1 MIRVL
6 PFLDIYTHAPT
17 HPRSHAPTHTPHTQ
31 VARALLLSE
40 APLQTASLLTNLAP
54 EESAK
59 LVAKYGAVLDS
70 PTNDN
75 AGRAHQSVLRTRT
88 RQPPKHTT
96 EAYRMVIRCERDRCT
111 FGSSTHRM
119 TLNPCSTLSLLLRT
133 GAAHGVGGRQ
143 EQTADLGP
151 DAAGGTSTRPAASD
165 GALDAAG
172 GMATPHAV
180 ASSGEISSFFQSLDM
195 R

>member
-1 MIRVL
+1 M
-6 PFLDIYTHAPT
+6 
-17 HPRSHAPTHTPHTQ
+17 
-31 VARALLLSE
+31 
-40 APLQTASLLTNLAP
+40 
-54 EESAK
+54 
-59 LVAKYGAVLDS
+59 
-70 PTNDN
+70 
-75 AGRAHQSVLRTRT
+75 
-88 RQPPKHTT
+88 
-96 EAYRMVIRCERDRCT
+96 
-111 FGSSTHRM
+111 
-119 TLNPCSTLSLLLRT
+119 LNPCSTLSLLLRT
-133 GAAHGVGGRQ
+133 GAAHDAVGGRR

>member
-1 MIRVL
+1 ML
-6 PFLDIYTHAPT
+6 PFLDIHTHART
-17 HPRSHAPTHTPHTQ
+17 HPRLHAHPHTQ

-88 RQPPKHTT
+88 RQPPK
-96 EAYRMVIRCERDRCT
+96 
-111 FGSSTHRM
+111 
-119 TLNPCSTLSLLLRT
+119 
-133 GAAHGVGGRQ
+133 
-143 EQTADLGP
+143 
-151 DAAGGTSTRPAASD
+151 DAA
-165 GALDAAG
+165 
-172 GMATPHAV
+172 
-180 ASSGEISSFFQSLDM
+180 
-195 R
+195 